1 MTYQFIDISHT
12 IYAVPKSLTKNG
24 RARSHWRTQHRETQ
38 ELKETAMF
46 ELLNKKNLLEKR
58 YRDWEFPFF
67 GGDPPNTQFK
77 NPNPIIAT
85 VHQVWCGKPL
95 DWDGLASAV
104 APIIDAFTEVGIIKD
119 DSPLFIT
126 DYKMTQRR
134 TAHRKDAHIT
144 VTLNGRIYYSSVDS
158 TNGYFIDKIVANGG
172 PGTRL

>member
-1 MTYQFIDISHT
+1 MPYLFIDISHT
-12 IYAVPKSLTKNG
+12 IYSVPKSLTKNG
-24 RARSHWRTQHRETQ
+24 RARSHWRTQNRETQ

-46 ELLNKKNLLEKR
+46 ELLNKKNIAEKR
-58 YRDWEFPFF
+58 YPDSDFPFF
-67 GGDPPNTQFK
+67 GGDPPNTEYE
-77 NPNPIIAT
+77 NLNPITAT

-126 DYKMTQRR
+126 QYKMTHER

-144 VTLNGRIYYSSVDS
+144 VTLNGRIYCSRVDN
-158 TNGYFIDKIVANGG
+158 TWTYWEKPRKN
-172 PGTRL
+172 